1 MARPEPLGVWL
12 YGSRVAEL
20 TTSGPG
26 DVTLRYSDET
36 LGRWPRNTPVLSCSL
51 PLTNRRQKAAVYF
64 KGMLPEGRHLQA
76 LAAQAK
82 VSTIDIFGLLA
93 RYGRDVAGATVI
105 SATQPQD
112 RPGRLEPYDPASL
125 ADEVANLEDHPL
137 GVHDDSEL
145 SIAGLQSKLLLI
157 ADGDGWGRPVGGRP
171 STHILKVEDRRYP
184 GLVTMEAACLRLA
197 KTVGLTSGDVAV
209 ETIAGLPCII
219 VSRFDRCVEADGTV
233 ARVHQEDA
241 CQALGRD
248 PEASRGKGKYE
259 AFGGPALAEV
269 ARVLDRWAADPL
281 RELERLV
288 AVITFTAAIGN
299 ADAHGKN
306 VSLLHTAPGQVSLAP
321 LYDTVP
327 TVMWPRLP
335 DRAAM
340 RINGKD
346 KLSAV
351 TLDDIVAEAASWR
364 LAPQTA
370 RRTATDTAESLLAAL
385 SAGDAPEELTEVVRT
400 RLRALLAA
408 RSGRASRQWPAS
420 FG

>member
-20 TTSGPG
+20 TASGPG
-26 DVTLRYSDET
+26 DVTLRYSADALE
-36 LGRWPRNTPVLSCSL
+36 RWARNTPVLSCSL
-51 PLTNRRQKAAVYF
+51 PLTGRRQKAGVYF

-105 SATQPQD
+105 SATEPED
-112 RPGRLEPYDPASL
+112 RPGRLEPYDQTSL
-125 ADEVANLEDHPL
+125 AEEIANLEDRPL

-145 SIAGLQSKLLLI
+145 SIAGLQNKLLLI

-171 STHILKVEDRRYP
+171 STHVLEVEDRRYP

-197 KTVGLTSGDVAV
+197 RAVGLTSVDVALA
-209 ETIAGLPCII
+209 TIAELPCVI
-219 VSRFDRCVEADGTV
+219 VSRFDRRVEADGTV
-233 ARVHQEDA
+233 VRVHQEDA

-248 PEASRGKGKYE
+248 PEANRGKGKYE
-259 AFGGPALAEV
+259 AFGGPALVEV
-269 ARVLDRWAADPL
+269 AGLLDRWAAEPIG
-281 RELERLV
+281 ELERLV
-288 AVITFTAAIGN
+288 AVVTFTVAIGN

-306 VSLLHTAPGQVSLAP
+306 LSLLHETPGSVRLAP

-327 TVMWPRLP
+327 TVLWPKLP

-340 RINGKD
+340 TINHKT

-351 TLDDIVAEAASWR
+351 TLDDIVSEAVRWR
-364 LAPQTA
+364 LAPRAT
-370 RRTATDTAESLLAAL
+370 RRTATATAEHLLAAL
-385 SAGDAPEELTEVVRT
+385 DAEPAPEELAMLIRP
-400 RLRALLAA
+400 RLQALLTAKP
-408 RSGRASRQWPAS
+408 G
-420 FG
+420 